1 MARIAVFIF
10 KIIQWKY
17 FQNRLI
23 VDEVIAKSS
32 IPRFHTVY
40 FCMQQNDQ
48 NAQGNVSVEKTSRSN
63 IEGPSFPDPLA
74 SPPPAIEISAH

>member
-1 MARIAVFIF
+1 
-10 KIIQWKY
+10 
-17 FQNRLI
+17 
-23 VDEVIAKSS
+23 
-32 IPRFHTVY
+32 
-40 FCMQQNDQ
+40 MQQNDQ